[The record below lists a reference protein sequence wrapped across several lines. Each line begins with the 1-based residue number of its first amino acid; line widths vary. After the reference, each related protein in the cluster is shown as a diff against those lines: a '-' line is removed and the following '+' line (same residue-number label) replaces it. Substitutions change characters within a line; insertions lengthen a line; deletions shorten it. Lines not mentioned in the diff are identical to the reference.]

1 MALRASSLGTISSAG
16 TATGSTDSSSS
27 VSVLKSS
34 NVSNSKPATA
44 SSVSCFQMTGRA
56 FSSAAVTS
64 EADGASGASGIVGI
78 EAAVEI
84 VGTAGVAGVAGV
96 AGIVGTVGTAETA
109 ETAETAVIVGIVV
122 EGVPPTL
129 PVSQSEGML
138 SWVSSVDL
146 AAVLLL
152 GDGKSAETAGADA
165 SGSMGSVLMVTAAV
179 VTEDG
184 IGTTGV
190 SVTVSVLKEVG
201 DGSR

>member
-109 ETAETAVIVGIVV
+109 ETAVIVGIVV

>member
-84 VGTAGVAGVAGV
+84 VGTAGVAGVAG
-96 AGIVGTVGTAETA
+96 IVGTVGTA